1 MQKKISTHAVEFLV
15 LDEADKLFEM
25 GFVEQIDAI
34 VHACDNPDDNDDD
47 DDKKKK
53 KKKKKK
59 KESKKDAIKDIAYY
73 KIPVSFVIDGNFIGY
88 IKFKRALSLSNKML
102 NFDKESIK
110 VVKGD
115 STGTIKVSGTLT
127 IVGLADEFY

>member
-47 DDKKKK
+47 DEKKRKRRRRK
-53 KKKKKK
+53 RVLQRRKNV
-59 KESKKDAIKDIAYY
+59 SKLYSPRHFQKPPSD
-73 KIPVSFVIDGNFIGY
+73 
-88 IKFKRALSLSNKML
+88 
-102 NFDKESIK
+102 
-110 VVKGD
+110 
-115 STGTIKVSGTLT
+115 
-127 IVGLADEFY
+127 